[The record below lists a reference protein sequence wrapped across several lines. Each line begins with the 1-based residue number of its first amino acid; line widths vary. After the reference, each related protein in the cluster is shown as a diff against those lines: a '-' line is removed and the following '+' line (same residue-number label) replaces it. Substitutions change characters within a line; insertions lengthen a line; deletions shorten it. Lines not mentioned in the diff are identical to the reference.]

1 MEEASGR
8 VECLKNVVPR
18 VAKEAGVPADGL
30 AEYVAYRL
38 TEQGVNWW
46 GTATNLQDGSGN
58 PWRVARDIALE
69 KVDFSRLN
77 PTDQELLALAF
88 TEMEVEG

>member
-1 MEEASGR
+1 MTDAGGR
-8 VECLKNVVPR
+8 VERLKGVVPR
-18 VAKEAGVPADGL
+18 VAEQAGVPVDGL

-46 GTATNLQDGSGN
+46 GTATNLQDGGGN

-69 KVDFSRLN
+69 KVDFARLN
-77 PTDQELLALAF
+77 PTDRELLSLAL
-88 TEMEVEG
+88 TEMED